1 MIDPEKIT
9 NFNRTDSELEEL
21 ILFAVLVAGKNART
35 QALKLHDFLGENV
48 KQPFKFISSLIT
60 ADSLIDVMQHHGL
73 GKYNLLE
80 KSFTELVK
88 RFSDGKLRTA
98 TVDELEQVPGI
109 GMKTARFFV
118 LHSRENSQVS
128 VIDTHLLKYL
138 AREYPSIRMP
148 KTTPQKRAEY
158 LLLEELFL
166 KECQKKN
173 VTPYNGDL
181 TCWITQGRTIVN
193 ER

>member
-80 KSFTELVK
+80 KSFTELIK

-118 LHSRENSQVS
+118 VKTVRLVLLTHTCSSTWQENIQV
-128 VIDTHLLKYL
+128 
-138 AREYPSIRMP
+138 
-148 KTTPQKRAEY
+148 
-158 LLLEELFL
+158 F
-166 KECQKKN
+166 ECQKLLHKKEQSTCFWKNSSSKN
-173 VTPYNGDL
+173 VRRKMSLL
-181 TCWITQGRTIVN
+181 TMGT
-193 ER
+193 